1 MVFVLCVVRVHAH
14 DRCYNRIAMGIK
26 ISINFFLKRAFWSPL
41 AVVPVSLMVSIG
53 NKIGGMS
60 RGGGIEG
67 STTPRVSPD
76 RIPVIG
82 RIVRAGRFF
91 DLCNKIPEKYENP
104 VLAGSSAP
112 VSVFKYSGTSCLRT
126 RRALT
131 EEPGAACFCSCGWSW
146 RIASLLTQYYLKL
159 IHND

>member
-26 ISINFFLKRAFWSPL
+26 ISINIFLKRAFWSPL
-41 AVVPVSLMVSIG
+41 SVASVSLTVSGKENSGEGIKCSTIIG
-53 NKIGGMS
+53 IS
-60 RGGGIEG
+60 
-67 STTPRVSPD
+67 
-76 RIPVIG
+76 
-82 RIVRAGRFF
+82 
-91 DLCNKIPEKYENP
+91 PEKYENP

-112 VSVFKYSGTSCLRT
+112 VSVFKYSGTSCLPI
-126 RRALT
+126 RRALM

>member
-1 MVFVLCVVRVHAH
+1 M
-14 DRCYNRIAMGIK
+14 DTK
-26 ISINFFLKRAFWSPL
+26 FFSDICLKRALQSPL

-67 STTPRVSPD
+67 NTTPKISPD

-112 VSVFKYSGTSCLRT
+112 VSIFKYSGTSCLPI
-126 RRALT
+126 RRALM

>member
-1 MVFVLCVVRVHAH
+1 MVGITIVSQ
-14 DRCYNRIAMGIK
+14 MGTRLLSK
-26 ISINFFLKRAFWSPL
+26 IFFKRALLFSLVAVTMSP
-41 AVVPVSLMVSIG
+41 MVSCEKENDG
-53 NKIGGMS
+53 TS
-60 RGGGIEG
+60 SGGGIEG
-67 STTPRVSPD
+67 NSTVRISPD

-112 VSVFKYSGTSCLRT
+112 VSFKYSGTSCLPI
-126 RRALT
+126 RRALM
-131 EEPGAACFCSCGWSW
+131 EEPGAACLCSCGWSW